1 MALSAISMK
10 DDLEEDA
17 SDDKRASLRAAR
29 GPLLALGATV
39 LSCLSAE
46 FMALSSKGGI
56 PSFQLLFFLNLTQL
70 LVVLVCLVIFRPKLI
85 GDNRRQNGLLLLETF
100 VNNIATSL
108 VFLSFTFA
116 APGIAFGII
125 QGSMPLFTAC
135 FGFIFLKETIGLIPC
150 CGILISATGV
160 VIVSIGM
167 VDQDQAV
174 KATQVMVESILLP
187 LAAGFM
193 GAPDMVLIRA
203 IQKDVSGLTML
214 FYIQLLG
221 AVATLILTLTLE
233 TPVWV
238 MSTEIAGFVAGL
250 GLSEAVALLF
260 LTAVLKYEKAAI
272 AVALRTLV
280 TPFTILLDFF
290 ILYEVPNLLKWLCR
304 VALSATKGD
313 LEGDASDKKAL
324 LEAAKDD
331 LKEDASD
338 DKKALLTAAKDDLKD
353 DASDDKKASLTAAK
367 DDLEEDDSKNDKRA
381 SLKAAR
387 GPLLALGA
395 TVLSCISAEFMALSS
410 EGGIPR
416 FQLLFLLNLTQL
428 LVVLV
433 CLVIF
438 RPKLMGENR
447 RQNGLLL
454 LEAFINNIATSLV
467 FLSFTFA
474 APGIAFGIIQ
484 GSMPLFTAC
493 FGFIF
498 LKETIGL
505 IPCCGILISVT
516 GVVLVTIAM
525 VDQAVKATLVMVESI
540 LLPLAA
546 GFMGAPDMVLIL
558 AIQRDV
564 SGFTMLFYI
573 QVLGTLAALTLTLT
587 LETPVWVMSAEI
599 AGYVA
604 GLGLF
609 EAVALLFMTA
619 VLKFEKAAIAVAL
632 RTLVTPFTI
641 LLDYFILSEVPNV
654 LKWVVSLRA

>member
-1 MALSAISMK
+1 MK
-10 DDLEEDA
+10 GDFEGDA
-17 SDDKRASLRAAR
+17 SDDK
-29 GPLLALGATV
+29 
-39 LSCLSAE
+39 
-46 FMALSSKGGI
+46 
-56 PSFQLLFFLNLTQL
+56 
-70 LVVLVCLVIFRPKLI
+70 
-85 GDNRRQNGLLLLETF
+85 
-100 VNNIATSL
+100 
-108 VFLSFTFA
+108 
-116 APGIAFGII
+116 
-125 QGSMPLFTAC
+125 
-135 FGFIFLKETIGLIPC
+135 
-150 CGILISATGV
+150 
-160 VIVSIGM
+160 
-167 VDQDQAV
+167 
-174 KATQVMVESILLP
+174 
-187 LAAGFM
+187 
-193 GAPDMVLIRA
+193 
-203 IQKDVSGLTML
+203 
-214 FYIQLLG
+214 
-221 AVATLILTLTLE
+221 
-233 TPVWV
+233 
-238 MSTEIAGFVAGL
+238 
-250 GLSEAVALLF
+250 
-260 LTAVLKYEKAAI
+260 
-272 AVALRTLV
+272 
-280 TPFTILLDFF
+280 
-290 ILYEVPNLLKWLCR
+290 
-304 VALSATKGD
+304 
-313 LEGDASDKKAL
+313 KAL
-324 LEAAKDD
+324 LTAAKDD

-338 DKKALLTAAKDDLKD
+338 DKKAILRAMKDDLKD

-367 DDLEEDDSKNDKRA
+367 DDLEEDASKNDKRA
-381 SLKAAR
+381 SLTAAR

-395 TVLSCISAEFMALSS
+395 TVLSSISAEFMALSS

-438 RPKLMGENR
+438 RPKLKGENR

-493 FGFIF
+493 FGFAF
-498 LKETIGL
+498 LKETISV

-516 GVVLVTIAM
+516 GMVLVTIGM

-546 GFMGAPDMVLIL
+546 GFMGAPDMVLIR

-599 AGYVA
+599 AGFVA
-604 GLGLF
+604 GLGLS

-632 RTLVTPFTI
+632 RTLVTPFSI
-641 LLDYFILSEVPNV
+641 LLDFFILSKIAIWMTCIANI
-654 LKWVVSLRA
+654 R

>member
-1 MALSAISMK
+1 MALSAMKGDLEGDASDDKKAILTAMKDDLEDDASDDKKALLTAAKDDLKEDASDDKKASLTAAK

-17 SDDKRASLRAAR
+17 NKNDKRTSLRAAR

-46 FMALSSKGGI
+46 FMS
-56 PSFQLLFFLNLTQL
+56 
-70 LVVLVCLVIFRPKLI
+70 V
-85 GDNRRQNGLLLLETF
+85 
-100 VNNIATSL
+100 
-108 VFLSFTFA
+108 
-116 APGIAFGII
+116 
-125 QGSMPLFTAC
+125 
-135 FGFIFLKETIGLIPC
+135 
-150 CGILISATGV
+150 
-160 VIVSIGM
+160 
-167 VDQDQAV
+167 
-174 KATQVMVESILLP
+174 
-187 LAAGFM
+187 
-193 GAPDMVLIRA
+193 
-203 IQKDVSGLTML
+203 
-214 FYIQLLG
+214 
-221 AVATLILTLTLE
+221 
-233 TPVWV
+233 
-238 MSTEIAGFVAGL
+238 
-250 GLSEAVALLF
+250 
-260 LTAVLKYEKAAI
+260 
-272 AVALRTLV
+272 
-280 TPFTILLDFF
+280 
-290 ILYEVPNLLKWLCR
+290 
-304 VALSATKGD
+304 
-313 LEGDASDKKAL
+313 
-324 LEAAKDD
+324 
-331 LKEDASD
+331 
-338 DKKALLTAAKDDLKD
+338 
-353 DASDDKKASLTAAK
+353 
-367 DDLEEDDSKNDKRA
+367 
-381 SLKAAR
+381 
-387 GPLLALGA
+387 
-395 TVLSCISAEFMALSS
+395 SS

-438 RPKLMGENR
+438 RPKLMGEGR

-516 GVVLVTIAM
+516 GVVLVTIGM
-525 VDQAVKATLVMVESI
+525 VDQAVKATQLMEESI

-546 GFMGAPDMVLIL
+546 GFMGAPDMVLIR

-599 AGYVA
+599 AGFVA
-604 GLGLF
+604 GLGLS

-641 LLDYFILSEVPNV
+641 LLDYFILSKVPNL
-654 LKWVVSLRA
+654 LKWVGLCLVVLGTIVLAAHTYWTHRQDENRRYFLEKMGFSSSESETK